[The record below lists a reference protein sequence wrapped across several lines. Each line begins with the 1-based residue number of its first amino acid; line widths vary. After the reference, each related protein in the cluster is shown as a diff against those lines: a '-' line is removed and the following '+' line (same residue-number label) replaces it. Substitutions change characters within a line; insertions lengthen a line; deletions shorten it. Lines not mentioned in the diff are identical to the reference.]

1 MSLRCRALINLDA
14 WVEDLDLGLAY
25 EWLYHTLILN
35 FDAFIVCRR
44 RSIILLPLLLAE
56 VPRLVKLRRA
66 GIFRFLARVKRNRPA
81 HKDSGVLI
89 FAKDTNPVLAH
100 FLMLLK

>member
-1 MSLRCRALINLDA
+1 MSLRCRALVHLDVWIVNLNF
-14 WVEDLDLGLAY
+14 GLAY

-35 FDAFIVCRR
+35 SDAFIVCRR
-44 RSIILLPLLLAE
+44 RSLVLLALLLAE

-66 GIFRFLARVKRNRPA
+66 GIIRVFARVKRNRTA
-81 HKDSGVLI
+81 HEDSGVLI
-89 FAKDTNPVLAH
+89 FTKDTNPILAH